1 MSRQTVCFLT
11 LLWTTA
17 IVGSLAAAQDPA
29 EATPNYEISHPD
41 YQYDS
46 SVASIADVDFK
57 NITVFWHRSDKPEPS
72 ARLLK
77 GTFARKYEHGG
88 GEEVTL
94 DFVKF
99 INLQGETEPRAVI
112 DILWRSCGGSCSESG
127 LVQVF
132 ELRSG
137 RPVVVEQIT
146 YERHAPDTGAKL
158 ETGSRIL
165 TVTGRSSEPSPNCC
179 PKSLDV
185 MTFEWDG
192 KEFIFKSSNRVALAD
207 TP

>member
-1 MSRQTVCFLT
+1 MGRQTVCFII

-17 IVGSLAAAQDPA
+17 IGGPLTAAQDPN
-29 EATPNYEISHPD
+29 EAMPNYEISHPN

-57 NITVFWHRSDKPEPS
+57 NMTVFWHRSDKPEPS

-77 GTFARKYEHGG
+77 GNFERKYEHGG

-94 DFVKF
+94 DLVKLV
-99 INLQGETEPRAVI
+99 NLQGETDQHAVI
-112 DILWRSCGGSCSESG
+112 DILWRTCGGSCSDHG
-127 LVQVF
+127 LVQVL

-137 RPVVVEQIT
+137 HPVVVEQIT
-146 YERHAPDTGAKL
+146 YERHAPNIGAKL
-158 ETGSRIL
+158 ETGPRIP

-192 KEFIFKSSNRVALAD
+192 KGFIFKSNNRVALAD
-207 TP
+207 AP